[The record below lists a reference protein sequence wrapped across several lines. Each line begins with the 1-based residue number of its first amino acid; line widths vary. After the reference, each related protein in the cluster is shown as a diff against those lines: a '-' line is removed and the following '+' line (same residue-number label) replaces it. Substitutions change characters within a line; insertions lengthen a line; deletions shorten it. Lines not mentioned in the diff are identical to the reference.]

1 MKSLR
6 NRNDNNTSINKVT
19 FTSAFTGDELNLFYD
34 LIQFTLKYEEV
45 FFNDDIDD
53 EVLNLIDRI
62 IAEKINSISPTLAFK
77 FLNRLWTIYGE
88 GISTLDAKIIND
100 VDFDLTANRLSI
112 DLLNRATD
120 DESFF
125 NNYRTRSQGL
135 ENYLNFNFYN
145 RIYNIGSK
153 ANKMLILDHVELFI
167 ALLNESVD
175 INNDLIDRITN
186 KYLFLYKDIYREVL
200 KNNLTKDTAVILSQR
215 FNGYERYIMQHH
227 TDIREENI
235 ALQFTFEAMVM
246 LSYKD
251 DELTP
256 NDIEYLKVGK
266 IYLDSLLML
275 LKEFEVD
282 KVLSYYQEEE
292 NDIDTREC
300 TKSLSYIKK
309 SINEK
314 DLQLKRNS

>member
-1 MKSLR
+1 MKSLWNGNNNKEQIHR
-6 NRNDNNTSINKVT
+6 YVYSGALTQDELKLLNDLIAFNCKYEDAFFNKDIDNNILEMIDTV
-19 FTSAFTGDELNLFYD
+19 
-34 LIQFTLKYEEV
+34 
-45 FFNDDIDD
+45 IDD
-53 EVLNLIDRI
+53 KL
-62 IAEKINSISPTLAFK
+62 KSISPDLAFK

-100 VDFDLTANRLSI
+100 IDFDLTANRLSI

-120 DESFF
+120 DNSFF
-125 NNYRTRSQGL
+125 TIYETRSNGL
-135 ENYLNFNFYN
+135 ETYLDYNFYN
-145 RIYNIGSK
+145 RIYNKGPK
-153 ANKMLILDHVELFI
+153 ANKMLMLDHVELFL
-167 ALLNESVD
+167 ALLNESTD

-186 KYLFLYKDIYREVL
+186 KYLFLYKDIYREIL

-215 FNGYERYIMQHH
+215 FNGYERYIMQRH

-235 ALQFTFEAMVM
+235 ALQFTFEAMIM

-251 DELTP
+251 NEITP
-256 NDIEYLKVGK
+256 NNIEYLKVGK

-300 TKSLSYIKK
+300 QKSLSYVKK
-309 SINEK
+309 SIEERDKNK
-314 DLQLKRNS
+314 KK

>member
-1 MKSLR
+1 MKSLWNGNNNKEQIHR
-6 NRNDNNTSINKVT
+6 YVYSGALTQDELKLLNDLIAFNCRYEDAFFNKDIDNNILEMIDNV
-19 FTSAFTGDELNLFYD
+19 
-34 LIQFTLKYEEV
+34 
-45 FFNDDIDD
+45 IDD
-53 EVLNLIDRI
+53 KL
-62 IAEKINSISPTLAFK
+62 KSISPDLAFK

-100 VDFDLTANRLSI
+100 IDFDLTANRLSI

-120 DESFF
+120 DNSFF
-125 NNYRTRSQGL
+125 NNYETRSTGL
-135 ENYLNFNFYN
+135 ETYLDYNFYN
-145 RIYNIGSK
+145 RIYNKGPK
-153 ANKMLILDHVELFI
+153 ANEMLMLDHVELFL
-167 ALLNESVD
+167 ALLNESTD

-186 KYLFLYKDIYREVL
+186 KYLFLYKDIYREIL
-200 KNNLTKDTAVILSQR
+200 KNNLTKDTAVTLSQR

-251 DELTP
+251 NEITP
-256 NDIEYLKVGK
+256 NNIEYLKVGK

-300 TKSLSYIKK
+300 QKSLSYVKK
-309 SINEK
+309 SIAERDEK
-314 DLQLKRNS
+314 TKRNS

>member
-1 MKSLR
+1 MKSLWNGNNNKEQIHR
-6 NRNDNNTSINKVT
+6 YVYSGALTQDELKLLNDLIAFNCKYEDAFFNKDIDNNILEMIDTV
-19 FTSAFTGDELNLFYD
+19 
-34 LIQFTLKYEEV
+34 
-45 FFNDDIDD
+45 IDD
-53 EVLNLIDRI
+53 KL
-62 IAEKINSISPTLAFK
+62 KSISPDLAFK

-100 VDFDLTANRLSI
+100 IDFDLTANRLSI

-120 DESFF
+120 DNSFF
-125 NNYRTRSQGL
+125 TIYETRSNGL
-135 ENYLNFNFYN
+135 ETYLDYNFYN
-145 RIYNIGSK
+145 RIYNKGPK
-153 ANKMLILDHVELFI
+153 ANKMLMLDHVELFL
-167 ALLNESVD
+167 ALLNESTD

-186 KYLFLYKDIYREVL
+186 KYLFLYKDIYREIL

-215 FNGYERYIMQHH
+215 FNGYEKYIMQRH

-235 ALQFTFEAMVM
+235 ALQFTFEAMIM

-251 DELTP
+251 NEITP
-256 NDIEYLKVGK
+256 NNIEYLKVGK

-300 TKSLSYIKK
+300 QKSLSYVKK
-309 SINEK
+309 SIEGRDKNK
-314 DLQLKRNS
+314 KK

>member
-19 FTSAFTGDELNLFYD
+19 FARGFTEDELKLFYD
-34 LIQFTLKYEEV
+34 LIAFTLKYEEV
-45 FFNDDIDD
+45 FFYDDIDD
-53 EVLNLIDRI
+53 EVLNLIDRVI
-62 IAEKINSISPTLAFK
+62 DEKINSISPTLAFK
-77 FLNRLWTIYGE
+77 FLNRLWTIYSE

-100 VDFDLTANRLSI
+100 VDFDLAANRLSI

-125 NNYRTRSQGL
+125 NNYKTRSKGL
-135 ENYLNFNFYN
+135 ETYLNFNFYN

-153 ANKMLILDHVELFI
+153 ANQMLMLDHVELFL
-167 ALLNESVD
+167 ALLNESTD

-186 KYLFLYKDIYREVL
+186 KYLFLYKEIYREVL
-200 KNNLTKDTAVILSQR
+200 KNSLTKDSAVILSQR
-215 FNGYERYIMQHH
+215 FNGYERHIMRHH

-251 DELTP
+251 DEITP

>member
-19 FTSAFTGDELNLFYD
+19 FARGFTEDELKLFYD
-34 LIQFTLKYEEV
+34 LIAFTLKYEEV

-53 EVLNLIDRI
+53 EVLNLIDRVI
-62 IAEKINSISPTLAFK
+62 DEKINSISPTLAFK
-77 FLNRLWTIYGE
+77 FLNRLWTIYSE

-100 VDFDLTANRLSI
+100 VDFDLAANRLSI

-125 NNYRTRSQGL
+125 NDYKTRSKGL
-135 ENYLNFNFYN
+135 ETYLNFNFYN

-153 ANKMLILDHVELFI
+153 ANQMLMLDHVELFL
-167 ALLNESVD
+167 ALLNESTD

-186 KYLFLYKDIYREVL
+186 KYLFLYKEIYREVL
-200 KNNLTKDTAVILSQR
+200 KNSLTKDSAVILSQR

-251 DELTP
+251 DEITP

>member
-1 MKSLR
+1 MKSLS
-6 NRNDNNTSINKVT
+6 NNKNILHNIISYNN
-19 FTSAFTGDELNLFYD
+19 AFTKKELELYYD
-34 LIQFTLKYEEV
+34 LITFTLKYEEV

-53 EVLNLIDRI
+53 EILNLIDNI
-62 IAEKINSISPTLAFK
+62 IDEKINSISPTLAFK

-88 GISTLDAKIIND
+88 GLSTLDAKIIND
-100 VDFDLTANRLSI
+100 VDFDLVANRLSI

-125 NNYRTRSQGL
+125 NNYRFRSKGL
-135 ENYLNFNFYN
+135 ENYLNFNFYKG
-145 RIYNIGSK
+145 IYNVGSK
-153 ANKMLILDHVELFI
+153 ANKMLMLDHVELFL

-186 KYLFLYKDIYREVL
+186 KYLFLYKDIYREIL

-251 DELTP
+251 HEMTP

>member
-6 NRNDNNTSINKVT
+6 NRNDNNKSINKVPFDRG
-19 FTSAFTGDELNLFYD
+19 FTEDELKLFYD
-34 LIQFTLKYEEV
+34 LIAFTLKYEEV
-45 FFNDDIDD
+45 FFYDDIDD
-53 EVLNLIDRI
+53 EVLNLIDRVI
-62 IAEKINSISPTLAFK
+62 DEKINSISPTLAFK
-77 FLNRLWTIYGE
+77 FLNRLWTIYSE

-100 VDFDLTANRLSI
+100 VDFDLAANRLSI

-125 NNYRTRSQGL
+125 NNYKTRSKGL
-135 ENYLNFNFYN
+135 ETYLNFNFYN

-153 ANKMLILDHVELFI
+153 ANQMLMLDHVELFL
-167 ALLNESVD
+167 ALLNESTD

-186 KYLFLYKDIYREVL
+186 KYLFLYKEIYREVL
-200 KNNLTKDTAVILSQR
+200 KNSLTKDSAVILSQR

-251 DELTP
+251 DEITP

>member
-1 MKSLR
+1 MKSLWNGNNNKEQIHR
-6 NRNDNNTSINKVT
+6 YVYSGALTQDELKLLNDLIAFNCKYEDAFFNKDIDNNILEMIDTV
-19 FTSAFTGDELNLFYD
+19 
-34 LIQFTLKYEEV
+34 
-45 FFNDDIDD
+45 IDD
-53 EVLNLIDRI
+53 KL
-62 IAEKINSISPTLAFK
+62 KSISPDLAFK

-100 VDFDLTANRLSI
+100 IDFDLTANRLSI

-120 DESFF
+120 DNSFF
-125 NNYRTRSQGL
+125 TIYETRSNGL
-135 ENYLNFNFYN
+135 ETYLDYNFYN
-145 RIYNIGSK
+145 RIYNKGPK
-153 ANKMLILDHVELFI
+153 ANKMLMLDHVELFL
-167 ALLNESVD
+167 ALLNESTD

-186 KYLFLYKDIYREVL
+186 KYLFLYKDIYREIL

-215 FNGYERYIMQHH
+215 FNGYERYIMQRH

-235 ALQFTFEAMVM
+235 ALQFTFEAMIM

-251 DELTP
+251 NEITP
-256 NDIEYLKVGK
+256 NNIEYLKVGK

>member
-19 FTSAFTGDELNLFYD
+19 FARGFTEDELKLFYD
-34 LIQFTLKYEEV
+34 LIAFTLKYEEV

-53 EVLNLIDRI
+53 EVLNLIDRVI
-62 IAEKINSISPTLAFK
+62 DEKINSISPTLAFK
-77 FLNRLWTIYGE
+77 FLNRLWTIYSE

-100 VDFDLTANRLSI
+100 VDFDLAANRLSI

-125 NNYRTRSQGL
+125 NNYKTRSKGL
-135 ENYLNFNFYN
+135 ETYLNFNFYN

-153 ANKMLILDHVELFI
+153 ANQMLMLDHVELFL
-167 ALLNESVD
+167 ALLNESTD

-186 KYLFLYKDIYREVL
+186 KYLFLYKEIYREVL
-200 KNNLTKDTAVILSQR
+200 KNSLTKDSAVILSQR

-251 DELTP
+251 DEITP

>member
-19 FTSAFTGDELNLFYD
+19 FARGFTEDELKLFYD
-34 LIQFTLKYEEV
+34 LIAFTLKYEEV
-45 FFNDDIDD
+45 FFYDDIDD
-53 EVLNLIDRI
+53 EVLNLIDRVI
-62 IAEKINSISPTLAFK
+62 DEKINSISPTLAFK
-77 FLNRLWTIYGE
+77 FLNRLWTIYSE

-100 VDFDLTANRLSI
+100 VDFDLAANRLSI

-125 NNYRTRSQGL
+125 NNYKTRSKGL
-135 ENYLNFNFYN
+135 ETYLNFNFYN

-153 ANKMLILDHVELFI
+153 ANQMLMLDHVELFL
-167 ALLNESVD
+167 ALLNESTD

-186 KYLFLYKDIYREVL
+186 KYLFLYKEIYREVL
-200 KNNLTKDTAVILSQR
+200 KNSLTKDSAVILSQR

-251 DELTP
+251 DEITP

>member
-1 MKSLR
+1 MKGLR
-6 NRNDNNTSINKVT
+6 NNKNILHNIISYNN
-19 FTSAFTGDELNLFYD
+19 AFTKDELKLFYD

-53 EVLNLIDRI
+53 EVLNLIDSI
-62 IAEKINSISPTLAFK
+62 IDEKINSISPTLAFK

-100 VDFDLTANRLSI
+100 IDFDLTANRLSI

-120 DESFF
+120 DNSFF
-125 NNYRTRSQGL
+125 NNYETRSTGL
-135 ENYLNFNFYN
+135 ETYLDYNFYN
-145 RIYNIGSK
+145 RIYNKGPK
-153 ANKMLILDHVELFI
+153 ANKMLMLDHVELFL
-167 ALLNESVD
+167 ALLNESTD

-186 KYLFLYKDIYREVL
+186 KYLFLYKDIYREIL
-200 KNNLTKDTAVILSQR
+200 KNNLTKDTAVTLSQR

-227 TDIREENI
+227 TDIREENM

-251 DELTP
+251 NEITP
-256 NDIEYLKVGK
+256 NNVKYLKVGK

-300 TKSLSYIKK
+300 QKSLSYVKK
-309 SINEK
+309 SIEERDKNK
-314 DLQLKRNS
+314 KK

>member
-1 MKSLR
+1 MKSLWNGNNNKEQIHR
-6 NRNDNNTSINKVT
+6 YVYSGALTQDELKLLNDLIAFNCKYEDAFFNKDIDNNILEMIDTV
-19 FTSAFTGDELNLFYD
+19 
-34 LIQFTLKYEEV
+34 
-45 FFNDDIDD
+45 IDD
-53 EVLNLIDRI
+53 KL
-62 IAEKINSISPTLAFK
+62 KSISPDLAFK

-100 VDFDLTANRLSI
+100 IDFDLTANRLSI

-120 DESFF
+120 DNSFF
-125 NNYRTRSQGL
+125 TIYETRSNGL
-135 ENYLNFNFYN
+135 ETYLDYNFYN
-145 RIYNIGSK
+145 RIYNKGPK
-153 ANKMLILDHVELFI
+153 ANKMLMLDHVELFL
-167 ALLNESVD
+167 ALLNESTD

-186 KYLFLYKDIYREVL
+186 KYLFLYKDIYREIL
-200 KNNLTKDTAVILSQR
+200 KNNLTKDTAVTLSQR

-227 TDIREENI
+227 TDIREENM

-251 DELTP
+251 NEITP
-256 NDIEYLKVGK
+256 NNVKYLKVGK

-300 TKSLSYIKK
+300 QKSLSYVKK
-309 SINEK
+309 SIEERDKNK
-314 DLQLKRNS
+314 KK

>member
-34 LIQFTLKYEEV
+34 LITFTLKYEEV

-53 EVLNLIDRI
+53 EILNLIDNI
-62 IAEKINSISPTLAFK
+62 IDEKINSISPTLAFK

-88 GISTLDAKIIND
+88 GLSTLDTKIIND
-100 VDFDLTANRLSI
+100 VDFDLVANRLSI

-125 NNYRTRSQGL
+125 NNYRFRSKGL

-153 ANKMLILDHVELFI
+153 ANKMLMLDHVELFL

-186 KYLFLYKDIYREVL
+186 KYLFLYKDIYREIL

>member
-6 NRNDNNTSINKVT
+6 NNKNILHNIISYNN
-19 FTSAFTGDELNLFYD
+19 AFTKKELELYYD
-34 LIQFTLKYEEV
+34 LITFTLKYEEV

-53 EVLNLIDRI
+53 EILNLIDNI
-62 IAEKINSISPTLAFK
+62 IDEKINSISPTLAFK

-88 GISTLDAKIIND
+88 GLSTLDAKIIND
-100 VDFDLTANRLSI
+100 VDFDLVANRLSI

-153 ANKMLILDHVELFI
+153 ANQMLMLDHVELFL
-167 ALLNESVD
+167 ALLNESTD

-186 KYLFLYKDIYREVL
+186 KYLFLYKDIYREIL

-215 FNGYERYIMQHH
+215 FNGYERYIMNYH

-251 DELTP
+251 HEMTP

-275 LKEFEVD
+275 LKEVEVD

-300 TKSLSYIKK
+300 TKALSYVKK
-309 SINEK
+309 SISEK
-314 DLQLKRNS
+314 DEQLKRNS

>member
-6 NRNDNNTSINKVT
+6 NNKNVLHNIISYNN
-19 FTSAFTGDELNLFYD
+19 AFTKKELELYYD
-34 LIQFTLKYEEV
+34 LITFTLKYEEA
-45 FFNDDIDD
+45 FFNDYIDD
-53 EVLNLIDRI
+53 EILNLIDSVI
-62 IAEKINSISPTLAFK
+62 DEKINSISPTLAFK

-88 GISTLDAKIIND
+88 GLSTLDAKIIND
-100 VDFDLTANRLSI
+100 VDFDLVANRLSI

-153 ANKMLILDHVELFI
+153 ANQMLILDHVELFL
-167 ALLNESVD
+167 ALLNESTD

-186 KYLFLYKDIYREVL
+186 KYLFLYKDIYREIL
-200 KNNLTKDTAVILSQR
+200 KNNLTKDSAVILSQR
-215 FNGYERYIMQHH
+215 FNGYERYIMNYH

-251 DELTP
+251 HEMTP

-275 LKEFEVD
+275 LKEVEVD

-300 TKSLSYIKK
+300 TKALSYVKK
-309 SINEK
+309 SISEK
-314 DLQLKRNS
+314 DEQLKRNS

>member
-1 MKSLR
+1 
-6 NRNDNNTSINKVT
+6 
-19 FTSAFTGDELNLFYD
+19 
-34 LIQFTLKYEEV
+34 
-45 FFNDDIDD
+45 
-53 EVLNLIDRI
+53 
-62 IAEKINSISPTLAFK
+62 
-77 FLNRLWTIYGE
+77 
-88 GISTLDAKIIND
+88 
-100 VDFDLTANRLSI
+100 
-112 DLLNRATD
+112 
-120 DESFF
+120 
-125 NNYRTRSQGL
+125 
-135 ENYLNFNFYN
+135 
-145 RIYNIGSK
+145 
-153 ANKMLILDHVELFI
+153 MLMLDHVELFL
-167 ALLNESVD
+167 ALLNESTD

-186 KYLFLYKDIYREVL
+186 KYLFLYKEIYREVL
-200 KNNLTKDTAVILSQR
+200 KNSLTKDSAVILSQR

-251 DELTP
+251 DEITP

>member
-6 NRNDNNTSINKVT
+6 NNQNKLLDIFSYNN
-19 FTSAFTGDELNLFYD
+19 AFTKDELKLFYD
-34 LIQFTLKYEEV
+34 LIAFTYKYEEV

-53 EVLNLIDRI
+53 EVLNLIDSVI
-62 IAEKINSISPTLAFK
+62 DEKINSISPTLAFK

-88 GISTLDAKIIND
+88 GISTLDAKIIHD
-100 VDFDLTANRLSI
+100 VDLDLTANRLSI

-125 NNYRTRSQGL
+125 YNYMNKSKGL
-135 ENYLNFNFYN
+135 ENYLNYNFYN

-153 ANKMLILDHVELFI
+153 ANKMLMLDHVELFL

-175 INNDLIDRITN
+175 INKDLIDRITN
-186 KYLFLYKDIYREVL
+186 KYLFLYKDIYKEIA
-200 KNNLTKDTAVILSQR
+200 KNTLTKDSAIILSQR
-215 FNGYERYIMQHH
+215 FNGYERYIMNYH

-251 DELTP
+251 NEILP

-282 KVLSYYQEEE
+282 KVLSLYQEEE
-292 NDIDTREC
+292 NDVDTREC

-309 SINEK
+309 SIEER
-314 DLQLKRNS
+314 DEQLKRNS

>member
-6 NRNDNNTSINKVT
+6 NNKNVLHNIISYNN
-19 FTSAFTGDELNLFYD
+19 AFTKKELELYYD
-34 LIQFTLKYEEV
+34 LITFTLKYEEV

-53 EVLNLIDRI
+53 EILNLIDNI
-62 IAEKINSISPTLAFK
+62 IDEKINSISPTLAFK

-88 GISTLDAKIIND
+88 GLSTLDAKIIND
-100 VDFDLTANRLSI
+100 VDFDLVANRLSI

-153 ANKMLILDHVELFI
+153 ANQMLMLDHVELFLV
-167 ALLNESVD
+167 LLNESTY

-186 KYLFLYKDIYREVL
+186 KYLFLYKEIYREVL
-200 KNNLTKDTAVILSQR
+200 KNSLTKDSAVILSQR
-215 FNGYERYIMQHH
+215 FNGYERYIIHHH

-251 DELTP
+251 DEITP

-275 LKEFEVD
+275 LKEVEVD

>member
-19 FTSAFTGDELNLFYD
+19 FARGFTEDELKLFYD
-34 LIQFTLKYEEV
+34 LIAFTLKYEEV
-45 FFNDDIDD
+45 FFYDDIDD
-53 EVLNLIDRI
+53 EVLNLIDRVI
-62 IAEKINSISPTLAFK
+62 DEKINSISPTLAFK
-77 FLNRLWTIYGE
+77 FLNRLWTIYSE

-100 VDFDLTANRLSI
+100 VDFDLAANRLSI

-125 NNYRTRSQGL
+125 NNYKTRSKGL
-135 ENYLNFNFYN
+135 ETYLNFNFYN

-153 ANKMLILDHVELFI
+153 ANQMLMLDHVELFL
-167 ALLNESVD
+167 ALLNESTD

-186 KYLFLYKDIYREVL
+186 KYLFLYKEIYREVL
-200 KNNLTKDTAVILSQR
+200 KNSLTKDSAVILSQR

-251 DELTP
+251 DEMTP